1 MDQSFEWVLSV
12 ITGTWNFLQQ
22 YTYHGVTLGMYFV
35 GLFILGIL
43 IERIFG

>member
-1 MDQSFEWVLSV
+1 MDNAFQWVLNTLSA
-12 ITGTWNFLQQ
+12 TWQFLQS
-22 YTYHGVTLGMYFV
+22 YTYHGVTLGVYFI